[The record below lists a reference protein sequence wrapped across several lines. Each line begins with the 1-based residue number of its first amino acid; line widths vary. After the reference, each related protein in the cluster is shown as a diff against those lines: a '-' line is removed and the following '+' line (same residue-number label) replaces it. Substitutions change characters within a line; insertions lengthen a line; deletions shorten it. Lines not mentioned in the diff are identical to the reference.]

1 MKTIIMLGLLSLSM
15 FPDKHNDQSTILDKV
30 SDIDYLMGKYDP
42 ADYNEFVLI
51 PARFTTKDNIY
62 LRKEVFEA
70 YQNMYNAALREGLLL
85 TLESAT
91 RNFDYQKELWESKW
105 NSINHDPK
113 NSNLSELE
121 KVLKILKYSAM
132 PGASRHHWGTDIDIC
147 DLNDSYFQNG
157 IGKRIYEWLVN
168 NADKFGFCQTYTK
181 FGEGRTSGYYEE
193 KWHWSYQPMSK
204 VFVQKA
210 KELLS
215 NNMFN
220 GFPGAE
226 QASNISIIDNYVLG
240 VNEDCL

>member
-1 MKTIIMLGLLSLSM
+1 MLGLLIISM
-15 FPDKHNDQSTILDKV
+15 FPNKHNEQSTMLDKV
-30 SDIDYLMGKYDP
+30 LDVDYLMGKYDP
-42 ADYNEFVLI
+42 AEHSEFVLI
-51 PARFTTKDNIY
+51 PAKYTTKENIY

-70 YQNMYNAALREGLLL
+70 YQNMYNAALREGLML
-85 TLESAT
+85 TLVSAT
-91 RNFDYQKELWESKW
+91 RNFDYQRELWESKW
-105 NSINHDPK
+105 NGITLDPK
-113 NSNLSELE
+113 YNNLSNLE

-147 DLNDSYFQNG
+147 DLNDGYYLSG
-157 IGKRIYEWLVN
+157 AGKKIYDWLLN
-168 NADKFGFCQTYTK
+168 NADKYGFCQTYTK

-220 GFPGAE
+220 GFLGAE
-226 QASNISIIDNYVLG
+226 EATNISIVENYVLG